1 MSKNGSKA
9 LRNMLPNS
17 RMDRQNRPKQFFR
30 QKDRVET
37 AAFFKTPANQIDYFS
52 EEQEKRD
59 AEEALRMLEKM
70 LEASEKQTEEEQEI
84 QLAAQK
90 LGCTPD
96 HVRYLISIFEKG
108 AK

>member
-9 LRNMLPNS
+9 LRNMLPNN
-17 RMDRQNRPKQFFR
+17 RMDRQYRPKQFFR

-37 AAFFKTPANQIDYFS
+37 AAFLKSPANQIDYIC

-59 AEEALRMLEKM
+59 AERALAHLES
-70 LEASEKQTEEEQEI
+70 LQEKQSAEEQEI

-96 HVRYLISIFEKG
+96 YVRYLISVFEKEE
-108 AK
+108 K